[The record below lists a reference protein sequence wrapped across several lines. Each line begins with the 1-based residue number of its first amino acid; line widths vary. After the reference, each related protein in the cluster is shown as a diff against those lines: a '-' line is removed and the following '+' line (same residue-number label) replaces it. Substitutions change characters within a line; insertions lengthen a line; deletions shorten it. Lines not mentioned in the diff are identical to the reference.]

1 MAKKNDKRKL
11 NKNDS
16 SGKVGG
22 KKDEKSKGRLMEK
35 FTEMLELPKEI
46 VLNIPK
52 ITIVGNG
59 DMIIE
64 NYKGIIEYSDA
75 RIRINTGI
83 GTIRMNGSGLV
94 IREITSEDIIISGE
108 IQALEFIR

>member
-1 MAKKNDKRKL
+1 MSKKNNKKKL
-11 NKNDS
+11 NKSES
-16 SGKVGG
+16 SRKDDI
-22 KKDEKSKGRLMEK
+22 KKDEKGKARLMEK

-64 NYKGIIEYSDA
+64 NYKGIIEYSDT

-83 GTIRMNGSGLV
+83 GTIRMNGSRLV

>member
-1 MAKKNDKRKL
+1 MPKKAGKNKM
-11 NKNDS
+11 NKNADL
-16 SGKVGG
+16 KQGG
-22 KKDEKSKGRLMEK
+22 NKKDEKGKTRLMEK

-59 DMIIE
+59 DLIIE
-64 NYKGIIEYSDA
+64 NYKGLIEYNDA
-75 RIRINTGI
+75 RIRVNTGI
-83 GTIRMNGSGLV
+83 GTIRMSGSRLA